1 MSYSDWAYK
10 NHYEVLEVAPDA
22 SAGQI
27 KKAYRKLA
35 RKYHPDLNPKRPRTS
50 EDRFKRLQ
58 HAYDI
63 LSDPIS
69 RQQYDEG
76 LKYPSSSG
84 TNDHFEYEDV
94 APTWDYEEES
104 NWKYFFTE
112 LNWRRK
118 AAIAFWVLCV
128 LGLFLPTSPTA
139 IMSAGRL
146 LETSFAQRLVSISV
160 PFVLIWIG
168 TWLSEDEALDM
179 SIGPVV
185 KQTFGYVMEV
195 IGWLIFARLIGFYLL
210 GSLALLLSS

>member
-1 MSYSDWAYK
+1 MSYTDWEYK
-10 NHYEVLEVAPDA
+10 NHYEILDVDRRA
-22 SAGQI
+22 SAAQI
-27 KKAYRKLA
+27 KKAYRRLA

-69 RQQYDEG
+69 RQQYDEA
-76 LKYPSSSG
+76 LNYSSSTSSKDQVG
-84 TNDHFEYEDV
+84 YEHI
-94 APTWDYEEES
+94 APSWDYEQES

-128 LGLFLPTSPTA
+128 LGSFLPTSPTA
-139 IMSAGRL
+139 VMSAGRL
-146 LETSFAQRLVSISV
+146 LETSLVQRLISISF
-160 PFVLIWIG
+160 PFVLIWVG
-168 TWLSEDEALDM
+168 TWFSDDESLDM
-179 SIGPVV
+179 SLGPVV

-195 IGWLIFARLIGFYLL
+195 IGWLVFARLIGFYFLGPLL
-210 GSLALLLSS
+210 MMLP